1 MSIPAVS
8 SARTQRASSAA
19 SRTIVLATAVAALVT
34 LPSGPAMAQLS
45 NTNTAAIMGATVSA
59 IPSCLAYR
67 VTGVCFWLKCTI
79 FGCSVKTSIKV
90 SHYIPDLV
98 VSTYGAPEQ
107 HPWAD
112 VGVPVAGIMTGVG
125 SSFMGSL
132 LDSSGDTARE
142 AQEIATFKSADA
154 FGNPVGA
161 FMGGVTTWEYP
172 DAQELMNFP
181 SQELPRIMQMWASV
195 PVNLANGVLEGAR
208 ATAMN
213 PSAMLGELANIPGM
227 LSGAMDSISSLG
239 GMLSSATGDM
249 GGGTGSGTG
258 DGGGTTGE
266 SGSETGGSTGGGSSG
281 GTGNQSWSDMINSA
295 MSAGGRGLSEY
306 ICPGGSGMMSLQYH
320 SELDS
325 PFWRGKI
332 PLELLYPGSWVP
344 GIDEVG
350 NSLINTWGGEYPRM
364 GELVQSHPRKASAV
378 MANRVGSIV
387 RRGAQPHIYKKLYA
401 KGGNYRYFAQMA
413 DPKWQAVHPIPEPG
427 CMTFGASDSLGVGSW
442 GDYKTSSNNGYV
454 WNLWHRYEC
463 CSKAAPI
470 FLFAVP

>member
-1 MSIPAVS
+1 MRTAEHRQAGATGSGLRLRAV
-8 SARTQRASSAA
+8 AIAAAA
-19 SRTIVLATAVAALVT
+19 SMLIAGPAAAQLAT
-34 LPSGPAMAQLS
+34 
-45 NTNTAAIMGATVSA
+45 TNTAAIMGATVAA

-67 VTGVCFWLKCTI
+67 VTGVCFWLRCTP

-90 SHYIPDLV
+90 SHYMPDVV

-112 VGVPVAGIMTGVG
+112 VGVPVAGIMTGLG

-132 LDSSGDTARE
+132 LDSSADTARE
-142 AQEIATFKSADA
+142 AQEVATFKSADA

-181 SQELPRIMQMWASV
+181 SQELPRIVQMWASV
-195 PVNLANGVLEGAR
+195 PRDLANGVLEGAR

-213 PSAMLGELANIPGM
+213 PQQLLGELGNIPGQ
-227 LSGAMDSISSLG
+227 LSGMMDSISNLG
-239 GMLSSATGDM
+239 SSITSTTGDM
-249 GGGTGSGTG
+249 GGGGSGG
-258 DGGGTTGE
+258 GSNDGCGTTGE
-266 SGSETGGSTGGGSSG
+266 GSGCAGAGGGTGGSTGGG
-281 GTGNQSWSDMINSA
+281 QSWSDMINSA
-295 MSAGGRGLSEY
+295 MTAGGRGLSEY
-306 ICPGGSGMMSLQYH
+306 ICPGGSGMLSLQYH

-325 PFWRGKI
+325 LFWRGKI
-332 PLELLYPGSWVP
+332 PLELLYPGSWIP
-344 GIDEVG
+344 GIGEVG
-350 NSLINTWGGEYPRM
+350 HSLINTWGGEYPRM

-378 MANRVGSIV
+378 MAHRVGSII

-401 KGGNYRYFAQMA
+401 KGGGFRYFAQMA
-413 DPKWQAVHPIPEPG
+413 DPMWQAVHPIPEPG
-427 CMTFGASDSLGVGSW
+427 CMTFGANDSLGVGSW
-442 GDYKTSSNNGYV
+442 GDYKTSGNYGYV

-463 CSKAAPI
+463 CSRAAEI

>member
-1 MSIPAVS
+1 MEHRQARAAGPRHRLRAV
-8 SARTQRASSAA
+8 AIAAAA
-19 SRTIVLATAVAALVT
+19 SLLIAGPAAAQLAT
-34 LPSGPAMAQLS
+34 
-45 NTNTAAIMGATVSA
+45 TNTAAIMGATVAA

-67 VTGVCFWLKCTI
+67 VTGVCFWLRCTP

-90 SHYIPDLV
+90 SHYMPDVV

-112 VGVPVAGIMTGVG
+112 VGVPVAGIMTGLG

-132 LDSSGDTARE
+132 LDSSADTARE
-142 AQEIATFKSADA
+142 AQEVATFKSADA

-181 SQELPRIMQMWASV
+181 SQELPRIAQMWASV
-195 PVNLANGVLEGAR
+195 PRDLANGVLEGAR

-213 PSAMLGELANIPGM
+213 PQQLLGELGNIPGQ
-227 LSGAMDSISSLG
+227 LSGMMDSISNLG
-239 GMLSSATGDM
+239 GLLTSTTGDM
-249 GGGTGSGTG
+249 GGGSG

-266 SGSETGGSTGGGSSG
+266 SGGTGGGSGG
-281 GTGNQSWSDMINSA
+281 GTGGQSWGDMINSA
-295 MSAGGRGLSEY
+295 MTAGGRGLSEY
-306 ICPGGSGMMSLQYH
+306 ICPGGSGMLSLQYH

-325 PFWRGKI
+325 LFWRGKI

-344 GIDEVG
+344 GIGEVG

-378 MANRVGSIV
+378 MAHRVGSVI

-401 KGGNYRYFAQMA
+401 KGGGFRYFAQVA
-413 DPKWQAVHPIPEPG
+413 DPKWQAVHPVPEPG
-427 CMTFGASDSLGVGSW
+427 CMTFGANDSLGVGSW
-442 GDYKTSSNNGYV
+442 GDYQTSGNNGYV